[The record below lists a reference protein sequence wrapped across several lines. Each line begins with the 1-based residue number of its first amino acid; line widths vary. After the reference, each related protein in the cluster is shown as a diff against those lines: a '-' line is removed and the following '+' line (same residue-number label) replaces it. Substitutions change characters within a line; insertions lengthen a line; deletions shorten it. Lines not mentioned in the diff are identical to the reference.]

1 MAVKKK
7 NVKKSAARKKAV
19 NKKAAVK
26 KGAIKKA
33 SVKKKA
39 VTKKAVAK
47 KTTAKK
53 KVASKKTVTKK
64 KAATKK
70 TAAPAKP
77 KAKTTAIQN
86 RMTKSQILAEI
97 ADNTLISKKDVAAVM
112 DELDALIERHIKKRA
127 CGEFLLP
134 GLLKIVTVKKPAVKA
149 RKGINPFTGEEMM
162 FKAKKATTVVKV
174 RPLKKLKEMAL

>member
-7 NVKKSAARKKAV
+7 AAKKKVVAKKG
-19 NKKAAVK
+19 AVK
-26 KGAIKKA
+26 KTAAKKKV
-33 SVKKKA
+33 VKKTAAKKKIVKKTA
-39 VTKKAVAK
+39 VKKKAVAK
-47 KTTAKK
+47 K
-53 KVASKKTVTKK
+53 KVA
-64 KAATKK
+64 AA
-70 TAAPAKP
+70 P

-86 RMTKSQILAEI
+86 KMTKSQILTEI
-97 ADNTLISKKDVAAVM
+97 ADNTQVSKRDVAAVLN
-112 DELDALIERHIKKRA
+112 ELDLIIERHIKKRA

-149 RKGINPFTGEEMM
+149 RKGVNPFTGEEMM

>member
-7 NVKKSAARKKAV
+7 NVKKSTAKKKAV
-19 NKKAAVK
+19 NKKTAVK
-26 KGAIKKA
+26 KGAIKKG
-33 SVKKKA
+33 SVKKRA

-47 KTTAKK
+47 KSTAKK
-53 KVASKKTVTKK
+53 KTVK
-64 KAATKK
+64 KAAIKK
-70 TAAPAKP
+70 TAASAKP

-97 ADNTLISKKDVAAVM
+97 ADNTQISKKDVAAVM

>member
-7 NVKKSAARKKAV
+7 SAKKTAARKKVANKKVAVKKGVVKKKVVSKKKTVTRKKSAMKKSAA
-19 NKKAAVK
+19 
-26 KGAIKKA
+26 A
-33 SVKKKA
+33 S
-39 VTKKAVAK
+39 
-47 KTTAKK
+47 
-53 KVASKKTVTKK
+53 
-64 KAATKK
+64 
-70 TAAPAKP
+70 KP
-77 KAKTTAIQN
+77 KAKTTAVQN
-86 RMTKSQILAEI
+86 RMTKSQILTAI
-97 ADNTLISKKDVAAVM
+97 ADNTQISKKDVAAVM
-112 DELDALIERHIKKRA
+112 DELDLLIERHIKKRA